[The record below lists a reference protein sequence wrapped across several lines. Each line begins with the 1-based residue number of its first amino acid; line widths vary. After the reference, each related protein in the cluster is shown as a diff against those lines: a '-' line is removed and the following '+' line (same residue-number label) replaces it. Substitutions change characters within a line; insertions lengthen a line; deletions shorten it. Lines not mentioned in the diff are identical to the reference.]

1 MYRSCVFVGLLFI
14 STFGFAQQG
23 SSIRITGRIPDAQDS
38 NLYAIQVGAFRLP
51 ANAERMF
58 ERLRN
63 ASMNPVYESY
73 MDFTRV
79 MIAGIRA
86 ADVPVYLEAMRRAG
100 FPEVFIKI
108 DTREY
113 MALELPVS
121 TAAVPSS
128 ALREIGYR
136 SVKVGETRNLADI
149 AGGRNVVAWRS
160 STPSAISVDAN
171 GNVTGL
177 RIGNGYVSINEAEYI
192 SVAVVPPESLYRVPE
207 SQQALLPPE
216 SNAIDGSS
224 NITEYRTEPTF
235 RLAYRFRNRGETHG
249 ASGGNGGI
257 DVLARGANYQWLWTT
272 YYQGGWFYDLN
283 GVKREMVDGY
293 QKDANNGV
301 ELTVRPEFIY
311 AEGVPYLQLKHIVHN
326 PGNTAV
332 TGQRFGASAD
342 VMIHRNDSAS
352 LVHTAYGAYMT
363 DSQTAPSLELMF
375 VCNSGS
381 GIDPVDTLWLG
392 EYYYSGR
399 NHVEYIY
406 VDKRSDVRGV
416 DSAIGF
422 SYQNI
427 DLAPGQTKE
436 FVVRFTLARTEN

>member
-1 MYRSCVFVGLLFI
+1 MHRLCIFVGLLFI
-14 STFGFAQQG
+14 STLGFAQQG
-23 SSIRITGRIPDAQDS
+23 SSIRITGRIPGAQDS
-38 NLYAIQVGAFRLP
+38 NLYQIQVGAFRLP
-51 ANAERMF
+51 GNAEGAF

-73 MDFTRV
+73 LDFIRV

-86 ADVPVYLEAMRRAG
+86 RDVPFYLEEIKKAG
-100 FPEVFIKI
+100 FSEVFIRI
-108 DTREY
+108 DTRGHA
-113 MALELPVS
+113 ALGLPVS

-136 SVKVGETRNLADI
+136 SVRVGETRSLADI
-149 AGGRNVVAWRS
+149 ANGRNIVSWGN

-171 GNVTGL
+171 GNITGL
-177 RIGNGYVSINEAEYI
+177 GIGNGYISINEAEYI
-192 SVAVVPPESLYRVPE
+192 SVAVVPSESLYHVPK
-207 SQQALLPPE
+207 SQEALLPPG
-216 SNAIDGSS
+216 SNAINDSTS
-224 NITEYRTEPTF
+224 ITEYRTEPTF
-235 RLAYRFRNRGETHG
+235 RLAYRFRNKGETKG

-257 DVLARGANYQWLWTT
+257 DVLGRGANYQWLWTT

-283 GVKREMVDGY
+283 GVKREMVNGY
-293 QKDANNGV
+293 QRDANNGV
-301 ELTVRPEFIY
+301 ELTVMPEFVY
-311 AEGVPYLQLKHIVHN
+311 AEGFPYLQLRHILHN
-326 PGNTAV
+326 SGNTAV
-332 TGQRFGASAD
+332 TGQKFGASAD

-352 LVHTAYGAYMT
+352 LVHTSYGAYMT
-363 DSQTAPSLELMF
+363 DSRTNPSLELML

-392 EYYYSGR
+392 EYDDAGR

-406 VDKRSDVRGV
+406 ADRRSDVSGL